1 MTKRSTQRKGIIA
14 GTLVA
19 GLLLMVP
26 AGWAGTIEGTVKA
39 KQIDKVVVYV
49 EGVPG
54 NFNAGSAV
62 MDQQNKLFIPYVLPV
77 LRGTK
82 VDFLNNDNLQHNVF
96 GVGDDEFNLGNW
108 TKGIKREYTFG
119 KPGQVTI
126 LCNVHP
132 EMEAYILVLD
142 NPYYAKPAEDGSFT
156 IADVL
161 AGTYTIRAWY
171 RGKTKKKQ
179 VTVPASGS
187 VTVAF

>member
-19 GLLLMVP
+19 GLLLMVT

-54 NFNAGSAV
+54 NFNGATAV
-62 MDQQNKLFIPYVLPV
+62 MDQQNKLFLPYVLPV

-82 VDFLNNDNLQHNVF
+82 VDFLNNDELQHNVF
-96 GVGDDEFNLGNW
+96 GVGHDEFDLGNW
-108 TKGIKREYTFG
+108 TKGIKREYTFVKSG
-119 KPGQVTI
+119 EVTI

-156 IADVL
+156 IADVP

-179 VTVPASGS
+179 VTVPTSGS